1 MPDPFGSGR
10 AVSMTGSA
18 VPMRDGAGLV
28 CIRHANEEDIM
39 RMSWPEVVTM
49 LRHAARQRDGRAY
62 VKDQTLVLTPTGPG
76 EPITIRPVGSDDLH
90 VEAGWITR
98 MVVDREEHEHIE
110 PAVLKAVEDI
120 MDGHAEEVVIVG
132 QDDSWVGVAFGIS
145 TSGKR
150 IGDNDPRR
158 QYYRTIPA
166 WRR

>member
-1 MPDPFGSGR
+1 
-10 AVSMTGSA
+10 
-18 VPMRDGAGLV
+18 
-28 CIRHANEEDIM
+28 M

-49 LRHAARQRDGRAY
+49 LQHAARQRDGRAY
-62 VKDQTLVLTPTGPG
+62 VEGHVLVLSPTGAG
-76 EPITIRPVGSDDLH
+76 EPITIRPVGNDNLH

-98 MVVDREEHEHIE
+98 MVVDREDHEHRE
-110 PAVLKAVEDI
+110 PEVLQVVEDI

-132 QDDSWVGVAFGIS
+132 HDDSWAGVAFGIPAF
-145 TSGKR
+145 GQR